1 MPKICYGRKTQA
13 LREAALRRA
22 TRPDFKTL
30 ALERELRYGIHKK
43 ASAMANIHSS
53 NKIIYDINT
62 KTKKSERAKRVDW
75 RKAGKGYKLK

>member
-1 MPKICYGRKTQA
+1 MKICYGRKTLA

-43 ASAMANIHSS
+43 ASAMANINSN
-53 NKIIYDINT
+53 NKIVIYDINT